1 MTRVRPVTPVRS
13 TLLLVDDDAHVL
25 SAYRR
30 ILRADH
36 DVVVATSAEA
46 AAALIDGGV
55 RPDVILCDLTMPGMG
70 GRGLHAHL
78 FAHQPALADR
88 VLFLTG
94 GVYTAE
100 AIQFADEHR
109 ARVLSKPM
117 SSAELRS
124 RIRSH
129 LREIA

>member
-1 MTRVRPVTPVRS
+1 MNAARS
-13 TLLLVDDDAHVL
+13 MLLLVDDDAHVL
-25 SAYRR
+25 AAYRR
-30 ILRADH
+30 ILRAEH
-36 DVVVATSAEA
+36 EVVVATSAEA
-46 AAALIDGGV
+46 AAALIDGGA

-78 FAHQPALADR
+78 FAHLPELAER
-88 VLFLTG
+88 ILFLTG

-100 AIQFADEHR
+100 AVQFVEEHH
-109 ARVLSKPM
+109 ARVLAKPM

-129 LREIA
+129 LRLHG

>member
-1 MTRVRPVTPVRS
+1 VNATRS

-36 DVVVATSAEA
+36 EVMVATSAEA
-46 AAALIDGGV
+46 AAALIDSGA

-70 GRGLHAHL
+70 GQGLHAHL
-78 FAHQPALADR
+78 FEHLPALAER
-88 VLFLTG
+88 ILFLTG

-100 AIQFADEHR
+100 AIQFAEEHR
-109 ARVLSKPM
+109 ERVLAKPI
-117 SSAELRS
+117 SSAELRA

>member
-1 MTRVRPVTPVRS
+1 MTRS
-13 TLLLVDDDAHVL
+13 MLLLVDDDAHVV

-36 DVVVATSAEA
+36 EVLTATSAEA
-46 AAALIDGGV
+46 AATLIDEGA

-78 FAHQPALADR
+78 FEHHAELAER

-100 AIQFADEHR
+100 AIQFVEEHR

-117 SSAELRS
+117 SSAELRA

-129 LREIA
+129 LRVLT